1 MFRNGQ
7 VELAVAKFME
17 TVFER
22 PEVQGEIKA
31 IIEASVRDGL
41 EAETK
46 RIVVEYMRGNSGY
59 GNLYR
64 DAVKDGISAWIAQ
77 HKDEIQVM
85 VDTAARESVND
96 TTVYNTVAKEQFGYY
111 LSKMV
116 GPAIEKEMA
125 YRTKK
130 AAKAAKKR

>member
-46 RIVVEYMRGNSGY
+46 RIIVQYFRGDSGY
-59 GNLYR
+59 SNLYR
-64 DAVKDGISAWIAQ
+64 DSVRDGIVAWIAQ